1 MSKWRILAAIIAIV
15 LTGCGGSSNTNTEDI
30 VDDLDNEIDAPIGG
44 DSDASDSEGVPEP
57 SNEPESPD
65 IDAPDIDVGEPS
77 VGDITVDEDTP
88 DISVGTDQ
96 PRVLLAIGTQAPGTT
111 DGILSAVNEIV
122 VSDNG
127 IIAFSGQF
135 TVGSERI
142 SAVWYGPIDEPSLL
156 IQSSDGFI
164 DASPSVRF
172 ESASNLQL
180 TSNDTLGFFASLSG
194 SETRDGY
201 AITTES
207 GVSLLF
213 VPGVTSAVDF
223 AGTTQIA
230 DRVTDA
236 SLSDAGV
243 ALRMR
248 SDEKEF
254 IAILAVDGS
263 TTYIAETV
271 GFIET
276 APSQQRFTG
285 SNCPFEIPSTG
296 GQDLF
301 VYLDNGE
308 LILEVSEDTERG
320 ELDQCG
326 GGLAIVRF
334 SNGLFTEII
343 GQSDLL
349 PGSNSSVTSLGTGT
363 RIVGSNQA
371 GDIIV
376 RTGTTLVDNER
387 VESLW
392 RFSRSGDADLIA
404 IEGESIQLS
413 TRAGEFENFLP
424 DQISFLSGQFAVTS
438 RVANTSGLFAGTI
451 RQGQP
456 HENLAL
462 PGASAL
468 NVIIAE
474 DGLSPSGFSESV
486 FFSGISEPF
495 ILTPN
500 NLFFVGTLTDAA
512 TSQVVDESLWRS
524 DFEGGLDR
532 LISVGDDIAVNG
544 EVEQIVQGL
553 FGAQTIGDNGF
564 VFRGSGNEVLVGVE
578 TVTPGGTAFN
588 ARFVLL
594 AIENGLP

>member
-1 MSKWRILAAIIAIV
+1 MIGLAAC
-15 LTGCGGSSNTNTEDI
+15 GGGSSTD
-30 VDDLDNEIDAPIGG
+30 VDDLDVDPVSEIDPEIVG
-44 DSDASDSEGVPEP
+44 DNEASDPEGVTE
-57 SNEPESPD
+57 SNEEPGSPTAD
-65 IDAPDIDVGEPS
+65 
-77 VGDITVDEDTP
+77 DEDPNESDSTLDNDSSDNSP
-88 DISVGTDQ
+88 VDTDQ
-96 PRVLLAIGTQAPGTT
+96 PRVLLAIGTQAPGTS

-135 TVGSERI
+135 TIGSERI
-142 SAVWYGPIDEPSLL
+142 NAVWYGPIDEPSLL

-164 DASPSVRF
+164 DAPQSVRF

-180 TSNDTLGFFASLSG
+180 TSNDTLGFFANLSG

-223 AGTTQIA
+223 AGTIQIA

-254 IAILAVDGS
+254 IAILAADGT
-263 TTYIAETV
+263 TTYVAESV

-285 SNCPFEIPSTG
+285 SSCPFEIPSTG

-334 SNGLFTEII
+334 SNDLFTEVI

-349 PGSNSSVTSLGTGT
+349 PGSNSSVTSLGTST

-392 RFSRSGDADLIA
+392 RFTRTGSADLIA
-404 IEGESIQLS
+404 IEGESIQLT
-413 TRAGEFENFLP
+413 TRAGEFESFLP
-424 DQISFLSGQFAVTS
+424 DQIAFFSDQFAVTS
-438 RVANTSGLFAGTI
+438 SVANTSGLFAGTI

-468 NVIIAE
+468 NVIVAE

-495 ILTPN
+495 ILAPD

-512 TSQVVDESLWRS
+512 TSQAIDESLWRS
-524 DFEGGLDR
+524 NFEGELDR
-532 LISVGDDIAVNG
+532 LVSVGDNITVNG

-553 FGAQTIGDNGF
+553 FGAQTIGDNSF